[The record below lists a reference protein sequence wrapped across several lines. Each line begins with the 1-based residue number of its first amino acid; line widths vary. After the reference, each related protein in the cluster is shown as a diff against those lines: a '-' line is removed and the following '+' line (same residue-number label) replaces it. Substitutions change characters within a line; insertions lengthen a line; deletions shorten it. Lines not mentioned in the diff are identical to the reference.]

1 MNKNDKIKKEAKLF
15 LIFDMLGDLKRSGAV
30 QWKVKREKTEYVKD
44 HVFDL
49 IIITKLIKPYLPKF
63 VDIDKIIDYAI
74 VHDLEEVITG
84 DITGFEGVSK
94 EEKNRVNKIAMD
106 YLIDTYGDI
115 LTLNKLF
122 NEFENSETIEAKI
135 LHMLDKISSS
145 IPFMKYD
152 NEELIDMDNSE
163 IIESLRTNPGVV
175 KLKQQGLT
183 LGEIFYV
190 WHLKSVNIS
199 DDELNKYNISR
210 EDADMITN
218 AIKNIMLAIHD
229 EIPHLKE
236 IEEDFPKEAMLYKN
250 LNN

>member
-1 MNKNDKIKKEAKLF
+1 MIKNDKIKKEAKLF

-74 VHDLEEVITG
+74 VHDLEEAITG

-163 IIESLRTNPGVV
+163 IIESLRTNPGVI

-250 LNN
+250 INN

>member
-250 LNN
+250 INN

>member
-122 NEFENSETIEAKI
+122 NEFENSETIE
-135 LHMLDKISSS
+135 
-145 IPFMKYD
+145 
-152 NEELIDMDNSE
+152 
-163 IIESLRTNPGVV
+163 
-175 KLKQQGLT
+175 
-183 LGEIFYV
+183 
-190 WHLKSVNIS
+190 
-199 DDELNKYNISR
+199 
-210 EDADMITN
+210 
-218 AIKNIMLAIHD
+218 
-229 EIPHLKE
+229 
-236 IEEDFPKEAMLYKN
+236 
-250 LNN
+250 

>member
-1 MNKNDKIKKEAKLF
+1 MIKNDKIKKEAKLF

-74 VHDLEEVITG
+74 VHDLEEAITG

-210 EDADMITN
+210 ENADMITN

-250 LNN
+250 INN

>member
-49 IIITKLIKPYLPKF
+49 IILTKLIKPYLPKF